1 MLKMMQENLRGGLSF
16 QSKRFFQYFSINILF
31 NNYVFCSFF
40 ISYLYLI
47 VRYEESSAFKRNEE
61 GFNLSHEGK
70 PSQHILYIDGE

>member
-1 MLKMMQENLRGGLSF
+1 M
-16 QSKRFFQYFSINILF
+16 FF
-31 NNYVFCSFF
+31 VAFF

-61 GFNLSHEGK
+61 GFNLSREGK